1 MLRRGQGEGGQA
13 MVEFIIVLPLFF
25 ALLWTVVQFGV
36 LFRQQ
41 LALSDAVRVAARKA
55 AVSRFAADPAA
66 ATRAVGEDVADL
78 PSKPTIDVDSD
89 WKAGSAVTVTGT
101 YHYTFDILGIGV
113 YSGDLVS
120 VTKDRVE

>member
-1 MLRRGQGEGGQA
+1 MRFRRQGESGQA

-36 LFRQQ
+36 LFREQ

-55 AVSRFAADPAA
+55 AVSRFAADPVAT
-66 ATRAVGEDVADL
+66 TRAVGEDAADL
-78 PSKPTIDVDSD
+78 PFKPTIDVTSD
-89 WKAGSAVTVTGT
+89 WQAGSVVTVTGT
-101 YHYTFDILGIGV
+101 FHYSFHILGIGV